1 MEKEDKSQIQTEGEK
16 KKLRIPRIHLSG
28 GAKKKKRNGRM
39 YIVSFESMSL

>member
-28 GAKKKKRNGRM
+28 GAKKKKKKWQDV
-39 YIVSFESMSL
+39 YCEL